1 MDLSEA
7 RSIYERLLVT
17 QFPRE
22 KICHKAPCELSELG
36 IVALA
41 VGHGEAVA
49 GPVEEMPV

>member
-1 MDLSEA
+1 MDRSEA
-7 RSIYERLLVT
+7 PFIYKRLLVT
-17 QFPRE
+17 QLPRKEISDKAPRE
-22 KICHKAPCELSELG
+22 FGQLW